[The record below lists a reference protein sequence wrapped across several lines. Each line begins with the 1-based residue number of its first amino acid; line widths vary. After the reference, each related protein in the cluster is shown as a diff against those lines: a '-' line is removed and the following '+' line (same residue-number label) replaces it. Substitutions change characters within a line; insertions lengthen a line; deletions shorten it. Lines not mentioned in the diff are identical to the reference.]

1 MPKNA
6 HIAVNK
12 IFELM
17 RRCKIR
23 DGVDLLYN

>member
-1 MPKNA
+1 MSKNA
-6 HIAVNK
+6 HITVNK

-17 RRCKIR
+17 RKGKTR